1 MASPTF
7 SLSAYALDLLMEL
20 NSSVVRM
27 QGMYALFASHE
38 EMYLCKDDSFSWL
51 SR

>member
-1 MASPTF
+1 MPTF
-7 SLSAYALDLLMEL
+7 AVDLLMQL
-20 NSSVVRM
+20 NSSAVRM